1 MKKTV
6 LILISAFALACSCSD
21 KQENEYDGSGAVVLD
36 TQNKVSSFSDENV
49 AVLKITGD
57 DITDLSGLR
66 IRSVGT
72 LVIRKTALTDISLPA
87 LESVTGDLT
96 VEENSRLL
104 SMTLLSSL
112 NKVGGD
118 LIVNNNPK
126 LSSVAGLR
134 DVKEIS
140 GDLVVTNNG
149 SLGAD
154 RPLSEA
160 GDWSYG
166 LFPVLKL
173 HNDGVVS
180 GTVRLGN
187 NNGAAAESVE
197 SIGKMAEPVVHKNYV
212 IASASDAAAF
222 SLEGQAVGDLTVKGL
237 EITNDILNSLVT
249 KGLRT
254 VTGTFTLEN
263 TKVSSIERFC
273 QSVTCEGS
281 VILKDNTEGG
291 QINTNGLRYYTRL
304 GGDLVIDNSRVVFWT
319 NNSSFATF
327 IEIGG
332 SVRVRNC
339 GDLNKGDAFESL
351 LRVGGD
357 LEFSSCPNLTDLK
370 GAQD

>member
-187 NNGAAAESVE
+187 NNGAAAVSVE

-254 VTGTFTLEN
+254 VTGTF
-263 TKVSSIERFC
+263 KWR
-273 QSVTCEGS
+273 
-281 VILKDNTEGG
+281 K
-291 QINTNGLRYYTRL
+291 Y
-304 GGDLVIDNSRVVFWT
+304 VF
-319 NNSSFATF
+319 F
-327 IEIGG
+327 I
-332 SVRVRNC
+332 S
-339 GDLNKGDAFESL
+339 D
-351 LRVGGD
+351 
-357 LEFSSCPNLTDLK
+357 
-370 GAQD
+370 

>member
-126 LSSVAGLR
+126 LSSVA
-134 DVKEIS
+134 
-140 GDLVVTNNG
+140 
-149 SLGAD
+149 
-154 RPLSEA
+154 
-160 GDWSYG
+160 
-166 LFPVLKL
+166 
-173 HNDGVVS
+173 
-180 GTVRLGN
+180 
-187 NNGAAAESVE
+187 
-197 SIGKMAEPVVHKNYV
+197 
-212 IASASDAAAF
+212 
-222 SLEGQAVGDLTVKGL
+222 
-237 EITNDILNSLVT
+237 
-249 KGLRT
+249 
-254 VTGTFTLEN
+254 
-263 TKVSSIERFC
+263 
-273 QSVTCEGS
+273 
-281 VILKDNTEGG
+281 
-291 QINTNGLRYYTRL
+291 
-304 GGDLVIDNSRVVFWT
+304 
-319 NNSSFATF
+319 
-327 IEIGG
+327 
-332 SVRVRNC
+332 
-339 GDLNKGDAFESL
+339 
-351 LRVGGD
+351 
-357 LEFSSCPNLTDLK
+357 
-370 GAQD
+370 